1 MRSRADQIWQQ
12 FSQGL
17 LANPVNRPLRIA
29 VLAAH
34 PDDEAIGASSV
45 LGRHPEGAVVF
56 LTDGAPRNTRLWPS
70 DFCGS
75 REDYAAKRRAE
86 ADRALAVAGLGP
98 KDVFSL
104 GAVDQEA
111 IFSARELAR
120 SLAEILAKLKV
131 EVLVTHS
138 YEGGHPDHDAAA
150 FIAAL
155 AVAKF
160 EVHSTLL
167 IEMTSYHARDGKCVS
182 GEFLPS
188 AARHGVDVGEELSID
203 LCPRE
208 RERKQ
213 RMFTAYASQSLVLR
227 AFSTDRERFRRAPSY
242 NFSCSP
248 HPGTLWYESMGW
260 MSGEQWR
267 ALATQHAPEMREH
280 ACR

>member
-1 MRSRADQIWQQ
+1 MRSRADRIWQQ
-12 FSQGL
+12 FSQGF
-17 LANPVNRPLRIA
+17 LANPVNQPLRIA

-45 LGRHPEGAVVF
+45 LGHHPGGAVVY
-56 LTDGAPRNTRLWPS
+56 LTDGAPRNIRLWPS
-70 DFCGS
+70 DFRGS

-86 ADRALAVAGLGP
+86 AERALAVTGLAP
-98 KDVFSL
+98 KDMYWL

-120 SLAEILAKLKV
+120 SLAEILTKLKV

-155 AVAKF
+155 AVARC
-160 EVHSTLL
+160 EAHSVLPL
-167 IEMTSYHARDGKCVS
+167 EMTSYHARDGQCVN

-188 AARHGVDVGEELSID
+188 TDANMGEELCID
-203 LCPRE
+203 LCLPE

-213 RMFTAYASQSLVLR
+213 RMFTAYASQSLVLS
-227 AFSTDRERFRRAPSY
+227 AFGTSPERFRRAPSY
-242 NFSCSP
+242 NFSRPP
-248 HPGTLWYESMGW
+248 HPGKLWYESMGW

-267 ALATQHAPEMREH
+267 ALAAQHTAGMREC